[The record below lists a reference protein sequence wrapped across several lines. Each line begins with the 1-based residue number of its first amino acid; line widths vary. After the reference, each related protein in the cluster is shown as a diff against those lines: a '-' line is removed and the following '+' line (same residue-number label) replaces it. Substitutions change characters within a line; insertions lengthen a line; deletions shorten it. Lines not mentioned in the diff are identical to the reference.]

1 MPIAGTVPLSGPIA
15 PSSTSDTYFVTD
27 PQYGLGG
34 LRTVTDITARN
45 DIPSARRQQGMIVY
59 VIATEKYYS
68 LVGGTGNQDW
78 IEFSGD
84 SGYFAITNPQDGDV
98 LIYANASTAFAN
110 NPKETLTD
118 GGTF

>member
-1 MPIAGTVPLSGPIA
+1 MPIAGTVPLSGLIA
-15 PSSTSDTYFVTD
+15 PSSTSDTYPVTD

-34 LRTVTDITARN
+34 LRTVADTTARN
-45 DIPSARRQQGMIVY
+45 DIPMSRRQQGMLVY
-59 VIATEKYYS
+59 VTATSQYFA
-68 LVGGTGNQDW
+68 LVGGTGNQNW

-84 SGYFAITNPQDGDV
+84 SGYFAIANPQDGDV
-98 LIYANASTAFAN
+98 LIYANAASAFAN